1 MTILAPQPELDA
13 ETRKRLDEA
22 YRQAISLVRTLAPV
36 LGYPCP
42 IADRK
47 DRRKTTGSPLAHYA
61 ILDTDK

>member
-1 MTILAPQPELDA
+1 MTHTIPQLTPEQ
-13 ETRKRLDEA
+13 RKHLDEA

-42 IADRK
+42 IVPREERNKPTPSVLTDC
-47 DRRKTTGSPLAHYA
+47 A